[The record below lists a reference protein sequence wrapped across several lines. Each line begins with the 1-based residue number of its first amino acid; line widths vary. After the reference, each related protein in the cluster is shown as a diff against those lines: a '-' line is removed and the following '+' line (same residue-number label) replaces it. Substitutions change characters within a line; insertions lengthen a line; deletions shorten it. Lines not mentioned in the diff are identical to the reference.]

1 MRREME
7 ISNIDLIMLRRL
19 VADWLPIKHA
29 YGCAPRPGAEVW
41 CYCGATDHNEARE
54 EARRLLGLEVRDGQA
69 A

>member
-1 MRREME
+1 MRRDME
-7 ISNIDLIMLRRL
+7 PKIDTATLRQL

-41 CYCGATDHNEARE
+41 CYCGATDHNEARD